1 MAPRAFIYTRI
12 SDDRADGDGVA
23 RQASACHAHAARLGL
38 DVVHVFTDN
47 SISAWKAGTRPQYE
61 AMLARLPELG
71 TDGAV
76 LVFNLDRLT
85 RDLSELASVVE
96 RFQSIGVLLESVNG
110 GRVDFRNSDDLLK
123 GGLVGL
129 IANVESARKSERSKA
144 STLQRIGRGEW
155 TGGTR
160 PFGWQRAISGRW
172 ELHPSEAQMVRDA
185 YAHVLKDGSLGS
197 FVSRMNA
204 ADVTTSRGGRWDTT
218 KLRQL
223 LKRPRNAGLV
233 DLHGELLRDD
243 RGELLASEMPPIESV
258 EMWRAVCAV
267 FGAPERRRRH
277 DTQTRWLLSGIAQ
290 CQCGAPVYVNTRK
303 KLSGEVVPY
312 YSCRERRPGSAHV
325 ARDVAYADAFVLER
339 VVMMWRAVKRA
350 APVDATVFEDRR
362 IRLDARR
369 ADIEHRM
376 DSVADLLA
384 DDPTGNRE
392 LVHRANVKLKAEAAA
407 LQVEAE
413 SLERERQTPVIEPEY
428 SEVDWDSPEMQ
439 EWAALDLHG
448 RRDFIRTQCNVVL
461 FSHSNKGRRQY
472 EPQSIGVLFRARGV
486 RPGMLDAAGIE
497 WLRRQQGEPT
507 KPGSGITLEWPDG
520 SSLDVTMDEWRAVAQ
535 GADAG

>member
-1 MAPRAFIYTRI
+1 MAAKAFIYTRI
-12 SDDRADGDGVA
+12 SDDRTDGDGVA
-23 RQASACHAHAARLGL
+23 RQASACQAHAARLGL

-47 SISAWKAGTRPQYE
+47 SISAWKTGTRPQYE

-71 TDGAV
+71 NGGAV

-85 RDLSELASVVE
+85 RDLGELASVVE
-96 RFQSIGVLLESVNG
+96 QFQSAGVLLESVNG

-160 PFGWQRAISGRW
+160 PFGWQKGSGHW
-172 ELHPSEAQMVRDA
+172 ELHPSEAQLVRDA
-185 YAHVLKDGSLGS
+185 YAHVLTGGSLGS

-204 ADVTTSRGGRWDTT
+204 EGVTTSRGGRWDTT
-218 KLRQL
+218 KLRQI

-243 RGELLASEMPPIESV
+243 SGELLASEMPAIESA

-267 FGAPERRRRH
+267 FEAPERRRRH
-277 DTQTRWLLSGIAQ
+277 DTQGRWLLSGIAQ

-303 KLSGEVVPY
+303 KSSGEVVPY

-325 ARDVAYADAFVLER
+325 ARDVGFADAFVLER

-350 APVDATVFEDRR
+350 APVDAAAFEDRR

-369 ADIEHRM
+369 ADLERRM
-376 DSVADLLA
+376 DSLADLLA
-384 DDPTGNRE
+384 DDPIHNRE
-392 LVHRANVKLKAEAAA
+392 IVKRANVKLKAEEAA
-407 LQVEAE
+407 LQAE
-413 SLERERQTPVIEPEY
+413 TETLERELQTPLVEPDYEQ
-428 SEVDWDSPEMQ
+428 VDWQSPEML
-439 EWAALDLHG
+439 EWTALDLNG
-448 RRDFIRTQCNVVL
+448 RRDFIRSQCNVVL
-461 FSHSNKGRRQY
+461 FSHSNKGRMAY
-472 EPQSIGVLFRARGV
+472 DPKTIGVLFRARGA

-497 WLRRQQGEPT
+497 WLRKMQQGT
-507 KPGSGITLEWPDG
+507 SSPGSGLTIEWPDG
-520 SSLDVTMDEWRAVAQ
+520 SSVDVTMEEWRATAET
-535 GADAG
+535 ARL